1 MEPGRIATRVPIEQS
16 LSGQKGLDVA
26 AGSCHTTLACHT
38 ALASEEYL
46 DHLHIHNRVHTVH
59 GPYVASQVASQVD
72 KAGPGSESHLPL
84 QQSAILS

>member
-1 MEPGRIATRVPIEQS
+1 MEPGRIATCVPIEQS

-59 GPYVASQVASQVD
+59 GPYVASQVD

-84 QQSAILS
+84 QQRAILS